1 MLIVILYCVH
11 IVEST
16 NVRVV
21 GSGVE
26 GDEEQA
32 FINENVEIG

>member
-1 MLIVILYCVH
+1 MLIVILYCVR

-26 GDEEQA
+26 GDEEQT
-32 FINENVEIG
+32 FNNENVEIR